1 MVQRRSDRLYRR
13 KDAAVPG
20 PGAAA
25 GLSTRASGA
34 GGGSNHKSKVISILT
49 PRSRERLKRY
59 FKAEEMEALFANT
72 MADRYEATRPY
83 IEALRS
89 VFHHNQ
95 PRDKYTVRYRLS
107 DADRERVILGILAS
121 RGEVKN
127 LGIHIYVALMLRIT
141 PSEIADII
149 FLAGV
154 YSGVP
159 AVSDG
164 LDTMIKVLQLLED
177 VAKDPAKAT
186 GDPLLT
192 EPNMTAV
199 FIVLSKNLQL

>member
-1 MVQRRSDRLYRR
+1 LNGRGQR
-13 KDAAVPG
+13 
-20 PGAAA
+20 
-25 GLSTRASGA
+25 
-34 GGGSNHKSKVISILT
+34 SKRTSPTSIVTSILS
-49 PRSRERLKRY
+49 PRNRELLKKH
-59 FKAEEMEALFANT
+59 FKAAEMEALFSDT
-72 MADRYEATRPY
+72 MAARYEPTRPY

-89 VFHHNQ
+89 VFHSKQ
-95 PRDKYTVRYRLS
+95 PRDKYTVRRRLS
-107 DADRERVILGILAS
+107 DADRERCIIGILAS

-164 LDTMIKVLQLLED
+164 LDTMIKVLHLLQA
-177 VAKDPAKAT
+177 VAEDPATAT
-186 GDPLLT
+186 GDAKLT
-192 EPNMTAV
+192 KPDMKAV
-199 FIVLSKNLQL
+199 FTVLSSLDL